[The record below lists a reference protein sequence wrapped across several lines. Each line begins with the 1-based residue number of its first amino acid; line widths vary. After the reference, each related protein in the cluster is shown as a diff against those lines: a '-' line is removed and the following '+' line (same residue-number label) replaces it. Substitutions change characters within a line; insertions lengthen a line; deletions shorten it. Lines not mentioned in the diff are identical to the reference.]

1 MMNLTEH
8 DIVQLAKI
16 KLFTKVK
23 VLSPEHSEY
32 IQKLAFEAGFQWK
45 LHHKNIVVLPE
56 QDKFLYFSFNS
67 YCDRKLI
74 TRGNDPL
81 FSNRSSS
88 REIFID
94 LPITEVKPPFKFKN
108 ANVSIVRQW
117 LKDHGYGF
125 EYPSL
130 DIMEWN
136 IEDEFG
142 FVGTEGYFSTSNK
155 HSYFNKQDYPEVLI
169 TFNMCIESV
178 TFKRS
183 KELENLKSE
192 LEKARKVVQEIESK
206 LKEINL

>member
-16 KLFTKVK
+16 KRLTKVK
-23 VLSPEHSEY
+23 VLSPKHSEY
-32 IQKLAFEAGFQWK
+32 IQKLAFEAGFTWTFGAQIISYTDAIG
-45 LHHKNIVVLPE
+45 L
-56 QDKFLYFSFNS
+56 FFN
-67 YCDRKLI
+67 
-74 TRGNDPL
+74 GNDKL
-81 FSNRSSS
+81 AYS
-88 REIFID
+88 RLHSDFGNDDENYTDIFID
-94 LPITEVKPPFKFKN
+94 LPNTEIKPPFKFKN

-117 LKDHGYGF
+117 LKDCGYGF
-125 EYPSL
+125 EYPPL
-130 DIMEWN
+130 NIMECN
-136 IEDEFG
+136 IKDEFG

-155 HSYFNKQDYPEVLI
+155 HSYFNKQDYPEI

>member
-32 IQKLAFEAGFQWK
+32 IQKLAFEANFQWK
-45 LHHKNIVVLPE
+45 LQHKNIVVLPE
-56 QDKFLYFSFNS
+56 QEKFLYFSS
-67 YCDRKLI
+67 YYDRALI
-74 TRGNDPL
+74 TGGNSPL
-81 FSNRSSS
+81 FFNRSSKK
-88 REIFID
+88 EIFID

-108 ANVSIVRQW
+108 ANVSSVRQW
-117 LKDHGYGF
+117 LKDNDYNF
-125 EYPSL
+125 KYPSL
-130 DIMEWN
+130 NIMEWN
-136 IEDEFG
+136 INNEFG
-142 FVGTEGYFSTSNK
+142 FVGPEGYFFTHNIT
-155 HSYFNKQDYPEVLI
+155 SYFNEQSYPEI

-183 KELENLKSE
+183 NELENLKSK

>member
-16 KLFTKVK
+16 KRLTKVK

-45 LHHKNIVVLPE
+45 LWHKNIVVLPE
-56 QDKFLYFSFNS
+56 QTKFLYFSR
-67 YCDRKLI
+67 YYDREFI

-81 FSNRSSS
+81 FFNTSSKT
-88 REIFID
+88 EIFID
-94 LPITEVKPPFKFKN
+94 LPNIEVKPPFKFKN
-108 ANVSIVRQW
+108 ANLPIVRQW
-117 LKDHGYGF
+117 LKDNDYNF
-125 EYPSL
+125 KYPSL
-130 DIMEWN
+130 NIMEWN

-142 FVGTEGYFSTSNK
+142 FVCPEGYFSTDNIT
-155 HSYFNKQDYPEVLI
+155 SYFNKKDYPEI
-169 TFNMCIESV
+169 TFNTCIESV

>member
-16 KLFTKVK
+16 KLFRKVK

-32 IQKLAFEAGFQWK
+32 IQKLAFEAGFEWK
-45 LHHKNIVVLPE
+45 LQHKNIVVLPE
-56 QDKFLYFSFNS
+56 QEKFLYFSPF
-67 YCDRKLI
+67 YDRSLI
-74 TRGNDPL
+74 MLGDDL
-81 FSNRSSS
+81 FFFNRSSKT
-88 REIFID
+88 EIFID
-94 LPITEVKPPFKFKN
+94 LPNIEVKPPFKFKN
-108 ANVSIVRQW
+108 ANLPIVRQW
-117 LKDHGYGF
+117 LKDNGYNF
-125 EYPSL
+125 KYPSL
-130 DIMEWN
+130 NIMEWN

-142 FVGTEGYFSTSNK
+142 FVCPEGYFSTDNIT
-155 HSYFNKQDYPEVLI
+155 SYFNKKDYPEI